1 MHPPEGPAW
10 LVALETS
17 GFAQAMRHWLWL
29 YPIVEIV
36 HIVGFVV
43 LVGAA
48 FMFDLRLLGL
58 ARGMPVSALAA
69 HLLRWARWALVL
81 VIPTGSL
88 MFIAHATEM
97 SSNPAF
103 RLKLLLI
110 AAAFL
115 NAGLFHRWPFRA
127 VGDWDTEIA
136 APLPAR
142 LAGALSLGLWTGVLA
157 CGRLLAYF

>member
-1 MHPPEGPAW
+1 MTLLDVCRW
-10 LVALETS
+10 IQNSSLLVA
-17 GFAQAMRHWLWL
+17 MRSSPWLF
-29 YPIVEIV
+29 PIVATI
-36 HIVGFVV
+36 HLFGLAIIGGSV
-43 LVGAA
+43 LVV
-48 FMFDLRLLGL
+48 DLRLLGL
-58 ARGMPVSALAA
+58 ARGVPVSALAD

-81 VIPTGSL
+81 VVPTGSL

-136 APLPAR
+136 APLPAK